1 MIQYD
6 AQNLRICP
14 DVGVPL
20 PACQLPLPLF
30 VAKVAGAI
38 AGEVKMCR
46 TWYKKLCLRELQALR
61 QTENSLSF

>member
-14 DVGVPL
+14 DVGISL
-20 PACQLPLPLF
+20 SDHLLPLPLF

-38 AGEVKMCR
+38 AGEVRMS
-46 TWYKKLCLRELQALR
+46 
-61 QTENSLSF
+61 QTRHIEVGAKV